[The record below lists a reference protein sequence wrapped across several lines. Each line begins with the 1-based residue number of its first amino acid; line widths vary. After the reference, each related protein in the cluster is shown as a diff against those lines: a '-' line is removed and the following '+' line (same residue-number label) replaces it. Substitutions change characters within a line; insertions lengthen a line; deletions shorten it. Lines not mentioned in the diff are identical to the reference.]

1 MYSLSSGS
9 IGGSSFI
16 SYIFGI
22 YFLLSLYIFL
32 YSFYIICLL
41 TYFIRHFCLAIV
53 LANLQVPHFS
63 FFFFYS
69 FLQLLSLRS
78 GTICILADV
87 CFFFIA
93 RSRLL
98 FITQKEFLKS
108 LCKPNPKIIDPKD
121 WVIPVVTAPRGFRKT
136 TTAKEVADASNG
148 TIKHITQDDLKA
160 KNKSYMWGQGNQLA
174 AIVF

>member
-1 MYSLSSGS
+1 MYSRGR
-9 IGGSSFI
+9 
-16 SYIFGI
+16 
-22 YFLLSLYIFL
+22 LL
-32 YSFYIICLL
+32 
-41 TYFIRHFCLAIV
+41 
-53 LANLQVPHFS
+53 
-63 FFFFYS
+63 
-69 FLQLLSLRS
+69 
-78 GTICILADV
+78 
-87 CFFFIA
+87 FFIA

>member
-63 FFFFYS
+63 FFFSILFFRF
-69 FLQLLSLRS
+69 FLFGQAPYVFSR
-78 GTICILADV
+78 TFA
-87 CFFFIA
+87 FFIA